1 MTTFTENLDN
11 AKTAQDKYFFEGGGA
26 RKASNALLAA
36 LMLGFSPAIAADNSV
51 VTNSSPLAG
60 EARWGINSNKTLTP
74 APSTGG
80 AGEINTLSTQGAVTL
95 TPELT
100 AQDGED
106 LLALEDTTLTFPDPM
121 GDGAVSFTPVTEK
134 DDNTITQFQYNQT
147 TGGFEP
153 VFYRVDVKTEYGT
166 GDTTLNFGWEEGADG
181 IPTFTQNP
189 TAPIAPEIIYKYDSK
204 TPTNTAMTITTD
216 MSDTDIS
223 GNFIGLDDVA
233 IQNGTYDISPGL
245 SGRLGNINANF
256 ISNSGFGIY
265 NYNKS
270 RIENITGNF
279 ISNSGAIKNESGSS
293 IGNIRGNFIG
303 NTTANG
309 SVIFNGYSSTVGDI
323 TGNFIGNTTTENT
336 GAIDNTYHMGN
347 ITGNFIGNIGGAITN
362 RINPSAMGHEEEIG
376 NINGTFINNC
386 KIGTNVSGGAILN
399 EYVMGDSINKQLAE
413 NTIKYGK
420 TVFVNE
426 VTGEQISV
434 AIPGLEKELTIEE
447 FKEYLNNGTKVVKT
461 EYTMQVSEEEFVMY
475 KEVVEQ
481 LLGLGYTTDYIDI
494 PEENLATTTSGI
506 FNSLFV
512 GNYVKTESG
521 TAYGGAIANNG
532 TIGEEDGINTESINN
547 GIINSSFYNNYA
559 ESESGEAKGG
569 AIYSTTD
576 ITIAANNGESIFSG
590 NKVINNGV
598 EESNAIYMGTNVTSK
613 YDSELDETVYTQH
626 AATLTLD
633 ARNNGLVYFDDKID
647 GLSTTTGQ
655 YYIESNP
662 ETGKNEKIWLEKKE
676 NDRYNVELTGD
687 GTGKIVLN
695 NDIMNADLRMNEGA
709 NVYLGREDVWDSD
722 NVTLNGGSLFLLNN
736 KAGTA
741 NFDTLSISAD
751 TDLMVDVDLANS
763 AMDRVSADSY
773 GELKG
778 NINVVGMNL
787 LSDADSDLTE
797 ILFADNELKNNVT
810 YGGAELPDNFQT
822 TAYTPIYKYDV
833 AYGVKDDGGYF
844 TFNRLGGS
852 SGGSDAFNP
861 AVLGSPVASQAA
873 NQSALNEVFHYS
885 YEHVDSFTKL
895 PAFERYAKI
904 NANKYAMSTD
914 FNDNMPSYAEQLYN
928 KGVWFKPFTT
938 FESLPLKNGPK
949 VDAITY
955 GSLVGFDTD
964 FKELGNGWHSVFS
977 GFAGYVGSSLN
988 YSGVDSTMN
997 GGLLG
1002 FTETFYKGNFWTA
1015 VSATAGA
1022 SVGETHNMYGKEDYT
1037 SLLAGVG
1044 SKTGY
1049 NFEFKEGRFIIQ
1061 PIMYLGYTFVN
1072 TFDYKNS
1079 AGVNIE
1085 SDPLHTI
1092 QINPSVRFIANLK
1105 GGWQPYASVGMVWN
1119 LMNET
1124 KATANNVRLPEMS
1137 VKPYV
1142 EYGVGVQRNWADKF
1156 TAYLQAM
1163 IRNGGR
1169 NGVSL
1174 TGGFRFMLGSDD
1186 DNDSPKVKKEIKS
1199 L

>member
-1 MTTFTENLDN
+1 MTTFTENLNN

-60 EARWGINSNKTLTP
+60 EARWGVNSNETLTP
-74 APSTGG
+74 DPSARG
-80 AGEINTLSTQGAVTL
+80 AGEVVMLASA
-95 TPELT
+95 
-100 AQDGED
+100 DGND
-106 LLALEDTTLTFPDPM
+106 LFSLNQ
-121 GDGAVSFTPVTEK
+121 VQEK
-134 DDNTITQFQYNQT
+134 GENTITKFQYNDA
-147 TGGFEP
+147 TGAFEP
-153 VFYRVDVKTEYGT
+153 VFYKVEFTKTDLGHPDVADAVHYFKYTSTDGSLGVSEGTADDYDFSYSVDNNR
-166 GDTTLNFGWEEGADG
+166 LADS
-181 IPTFTQNP
+181 N
-189 TAPIAPEIIYKYDSK
+189 IYS
-204 TPTNTAMTITTD
+204 PTNNND
-216 MSDTDIS
+216 VDKD
-223 GNFIGLDDVA
+223 FINSSYKID
-233 IQNGTYDISPGL
+233 
-245 SGRLGNINANF
+245 
-256 ISNSGFGIY
+256 NSGKKI
-265 NYNKS
+265 
-270 RIENITGNF
+270 
-279 ISNSGAIKNESGSS
+279 
-293 IGNIRGNFIG
+293 
-303 NTTANG
+303 
-309 SVIFNGYSSTVGDI
+309 
-323 TGNFIGNTTTENT
+323 
-336 GAIDNTYHMGN
+336 GN
-347 ITGNFIGNIGGAITN
+347 ITGNFIGNTSDTVINNYDRWGSQQIDSIEGNFIGNTGVSIDNGASGLSNSGVINKIKGNFIGNADTAITN
-362 RINPSAMGHEEEIG
+362 YNGYGNEESIIG
-376 NINGTFINNC
+376 TISGTFIENMNSAIRNRS
-386 KIGTNVSGGAILN
+386 KLGVRINSLDDLNAIVYVKMTMTNTTNGESLIAYRFDSPMTQEEINSYIASGGKILFTEMEQSGAVSQDEWDAMKEAIASGEL
-399 EYVMGDSINKQLAE
+399 GP
-413 NTIKYGK
+413 
-420 TVFVNE
+420 
-426 VTGEQISV
+426 VT
-434 AIPGLEKELTIEE
+434 
-447 FKEYLNNGTKVVKT
+447 
-461 EYTMQVSEEEFVMY
+461 SEP
-475 KEVVEQ
+475 
-481 LLGLGYTTDYIDI
+481 IDI
-494 PEENLATTTSGI
+494 PEENI
-506 FNSLFV
+506 FDINDVIANNAPIDNSLFI
-512 GNYVKTESG
+512 GNKG
-521 TAYGGAIANNG
+521 GDAGAIYNNG
-532 TIGEEDGINTESINN
+532 TIGIEVDSLYINTS
-547 GIINSSFYNNYA
+547 GIRNSSFYNNVA
-559 ESESGEAKGG
+559 ISEDGHAKAG
-569 AIYSTTD
+569 AIYSRGSLN
-576 ITIAANNGESIFSG
+576 ITADNGESIFSG
-590 NKVINNGV
+590 NKAINNGV
-598 EESNAIYMGTNVTSK
+598 EEDIAIYMGADAVQGKVISSGGGIQTYEWTKIAS
-613 YDSELDETVYTQH
+613 
-626 AATLTLD
+626 TLNLD
-633 ARNNGLVYFDDKID
+633 AKNNGLIYFDDKID
-647 GLSTTTGQ
+647 GEKGGSTF
-655 YYIESNP
+655 ESSYNGWDRIP
-662 ETGKNEKIWLEKKE
+662 EEQEGDT
-676 NDRYNVELTGD
+676 DRYNVELTGD

-695 NDIMNADLRMNEGA
+695 NDVLNADLRMNEGA
-709 NVYLGREDVWDSD
+709 NVYLGREDVWDSN

-763 AMDRVSADSY
+763 TMDRISADSY
-773 GELKG
+773 GELNG

-787 LSDADSDLTE
+787 LSDAQGDNTE

-1049 NFEFKEGRFIIQ
+1049 NFEFKDGKFIIQ

-1156 TAYLQAM
+1156 TAFLQAM

-1169 NGVSL
+1169 NGISL